1 METIEENFCKPTLSR
16 EISPVYLS
24 VIPANQL
31 YIRERFVYK
40 EFAVQ
45 HRRLSLFNTM
55 SIKIILFFFLFT
67 FRRICICLIINGQKF
82 IRRTWVIF
90 RYFRNYSRMYLRLS
104 YLLLTQ
110 LREIMH
116 PRIICLFISFFPCWW
131 ILGRASLTFTLA
143 RKTIPRAKENLEEDF
158 TKCTSSKFLLANY
171 PKNSKF
177 PVSFFPAKPNAGAVI
192 FSSQWWQR
200 GKVFERGEDK
210 SFGWNEQK
218 LSYPFEFST
227 TRFLVFNSC
236 KNFVGGDNGH
246 GGMPLPS
253 PINISDN
260 KNSRN

>member
-55 SIKIILFFFLFT
+55 SIKIILFFFFFT

-104 YLLLTQ
+104 YLLLT
-110 LREIMH
+110 
-116 PRIICLFISFFPCWW
+116 PRNYASKNYLFIYFFFS
-131 ILGRASLTFTLA
+131 LLMDTGSSELNFHSRSKNNSSSERESRGRFYQMYVL
-143 RKTIPRAKENLEEDF
+143 KV
-158 TKCTSSKFLLANY
+158 SS
-171 PKNSKF
+171 
-177 PVSFFPAKPNAGAVI
+177 
-192 FSSQWWQR
+192 R
-200 GKVFERGEDK
+200 
-210 SFGWNEQK
+210 
-218 LSYPFEFST
+218 
-227 TRFLVFNSC
+227 
-236 KNFVGGDNGH
+236 
-246 GGMPLPS
+246 
-253 PINISDN
+253 
-260 KNSRN
+260 

>member
-55 SIKIILFFFLFT
+55 SIKIILFFFFFT

-110 LREIMH
+110 LNRNYASKNY
-116 PRIICLFISFFPCWW
+116 LFIYFFFS
-131 ILGRASLTFTLA
+131 LLMDTGSSELNFHSRSKNNSSSERESRGRFYQMYVL
-143 RKTIPRAKENLEEDF
+143 KV
-158 TKCTSSKFLLANY
+158 SS
-171 PKNSKF
+171 
-177 PVSFFPAKPNAGAVI
+177 
-192 FSSQWWQR
+192 R
-200 GKVFERGEDK
+200 
-210 SFGWNEQK
+210 
-218 LSYPFEFST
+218 
-227 TRFLVFNSC
+227 
-236 KNFVGGDNGH
+236 
-246 GGMPLPS
+246 
-253 PINISDN
+253 
-260 KNSRN
+260 

>member
-55 SIKIILFFFLFT
+55 SIKIILFFFFFT

-116 PRIICLFISFFPCWW
+116 PRIICLFISFFFS
-131 ILGRASLTFTLA
+131 LLMDTGSSELNFHSRSKNNSSSERESRGRFYQMYVL
-143 RKTIPRAKENLEEDF
+143 KV
-158 TKCTSSKFLLANY
+158 SS
-171 PKNSKF
+171 
-177 PVSFFPAKPNAGAVI
+177 
-192 FSSQWWQR
+192 R
-200 GKVFERGEDK
+200 
-210 SFGWNEQK
+210 
-218 LSYPFEFST
+218 
-227 TRFLVFNSC
+227 
-236 KNFVGGDNGH
+236 
-246 GGMPLPS
+246 
-253 PINISDN
+253 
-260 KNSRN
+260 